1 MTLHLMLIGVL
12 NSVFGMH
19 LTILAASG
27 RTGLALT
34 RKALERGHT
43 VTAIARDPQ
52 KIGLDHPDLRKVAGD
67 VSDPAS
73 IAAVVDADSV
83 VLSGLGTDRAGVLL
97 DGAKAVVA
105 AGPRRIIW
113 LGAYGTG
120 TSAEVAGEGAAV
132 LRKFLGDRIPDKI
145 AADNAVLAADGTV
158 FHAGVLS
165 DEPESTARRTVGL
178 DDAPPFDLSAKVSR
192 ETVAA
197 AMLDEAENPRFPGA
211 IALALG

>member
-1 MTLHLMLIGVL
+1 MY
-12 NSVFGMH
+12 

-43 VTAIARDPQ
+43 VTAIARDPRRVTA
-52 KIGLDHPDLRKVAGD
+52 DHPNLRKVAGD

-73 IAAVVDADSV
+73 IAAAVGADSV

-105 AGPRRIIW
+105 ARPRRIIW

-120 TSAEVAGEGAAV
+120 ASAEAAGEGAGV
-132 LRKFLGDRIPDKI
+132 LWKVMGDRIPDKV
-145 AADNAVLAADGTV
+145 AADNAVLATGGTV

-165 DEPESTARRTVGL
+165 DEPESPARRTAGL
-178 DDAPPFDLSAKVSR
+178 DAAPPFDLGAKVSR

-197 AMLDEAENPRFPGA
+197 AMLDEAEEPRFPGA
-211 IALALG
+211 VALPLAG